1 MAGGS
6 RRRRRKV
13 VRKTGRG
20 KVGREAEDGRRGEAT
35 DDASLDASLIDDR
48 RRRNYRW
55 RGRNKTETGEDE
67 ADISRGSR
75 AVFLG

>member
-1 MAGGS
+1 MA
-6 RRRRRKV
+6 
-13 VRKTGRG
+13 RKTGRG

-55 RGRNKTETGEDE
+55 RGRNKMETGGDE
-67 ADISRGSR
+67 ADILRDSG
-75 AVFLG
+75 AIFLG